1 MASATLEYNGAQ
13 VTNSLNS
20 QRARFE
26 QFAGVS
32 SRPATPAQK
41 RCCAKQCPEHTRR
54 MQNTRAFADSIAE
67 MAEAL
72 LGIEGEEQAGFRFSA
87 IFLSS
92 VFAQSY

>member
-1 MASATLEYNGAQ
+1 M
-13 VTNSLNS
+13 
-20 QRARFE
+20 
-26 QFAGVS
+26 
-32 SRPATPAQK
+32 
-41 RCCAKQCPEHTRR
+41 RR

-92 VFAQSY
+92 VFAQSN